1 MLAQLTLSLT
11 SPKNLTNQPLLVLLP
26 WQSVGLAT
34 KSNRLPVF
42 GSAKT

>member
-11 SPKNLTNQPLLVLLP
+11 PPKNLANQHLLVLP

-34 KSNRLPVF
+34 KSGRLPVF